1 LAKLNAQR
9 TREILQTFDFQ
20 RLFVEELGWS
30 KPADP
35 KRRPWIAKR
44 QTLSGREIA
53 SLGGVVVLELTAED
67 GTIPEAKARLDVHRE
82 VAKVFHEHVLIFV
95 DRQRTQSVLSWA
107 KREGKKLTPRSH
119 SFFKGQPGDLFLSK
133 LSALVV
139 DLADLAVQ
147 GDAAVAQVASRLR
160 EALDVER
167 VTKRFYKEFQ
177 EQHELFLE
185 SIGGIETERDR
196 RWYASVLLNRLMF
209 VYFLQ
214 KKGFLD
220 GGDQSYL
227 RSKLDA
233 SRKKGPDLYY
243 QTFLKL
249 LFFEGFAR
257 PAAERSPEARRLLGE
272 ICYLDG
278 GLFLRHR
285 IETDYP
291 DLQIPDAA
299 FASILD
305 LFEKYSWNLND
316 TPGGQDDEINPDVL
330 GYIFEKYINQKEFG
344 AYYTRPEITRY
355 LCEKTIY
362 ALILDRVNVGAGEG
376 DRRFE
381 SIEELLLRLDG
392 RLCRKLFKEV
402 LPSLSILD
410 PACGSGA
417 FLVAA
422 LKTLLDVYSAVVGKI
437 EFVNDRGLRE
447 DLKKAKAEHPSL
459 QYWVKKRIVTDN
471 LFGVDIM
478 EEATEIAK
486 LRLFLTLVA
495 SATSVEELEP
505 LPNIDFNILSGNSLI
520 GLLHVEDEDFER
532 RQGGG
537 QMSLLRR
544 TFRQVL
550 HEKNRLIDHYRHF
563 SGSTNRLGEVRDEI
577 DQEKAEAIATLN
589 EILLAEFKDIR
600 FEQATWDRQKNE
612 PGKPVRRPV
621 SFKDVEALRP
631 LHWGYEFDEIL
642 GKKGGFDVI
651 LTNPPWE
658 VFKPQAKEFFAE
670 YSDIVTKNIMTI
682 KEFEKEQTKLL
693 KNREVREAWLE
704 YLSRFPHVSRYYRTS
719 PQYSNQISIVDGKKA
734 GTDVNLYKLFL
745 ERCYRVLKDGGY
757 CGILVPPGI
766 YSDLGA
772 KRLRELLFSET
783 DLAVLFGLSN
793 EKFIFEGVHHSF
805 RLCILAFRKGGA
817 TTSFTAAFRI
827 NPREAISAERLD
839 WFFTASSEHLTLT
852 WDLVRR
858 LSPSSVSV
866 LEFKNLIDL
875 SIADKTFKF
884 PLLGSEVEDSWRVNL
899 ASEFHMTND
908 SNLFKT
914 SPGTGRLPLYEGK
927 MIHQFTVEWKE
938 PKYWLDEGEARKAL
952 LGREADIG
960 QELEYQGYRLG
971 FRDVARSTDE
981 RTMIMAMLPRRV
993 YCNHKL
999 PTAVVRS
1006 KEGRLDLRAALL
1018 LCAVLNS
1025 FVADYLFRLRV
1036 SANLTF
1042 FVVYQTPVPRLLDT
1056 DVVYSALVL
1065 LSAKLVCST
1074 EAFADLW
1081 LEIIGSPWSE
1091 QEAAGDPARRAQL
1104 RAEIDGLVAH
1114 LYGLSEEEFAY
1125 ILSTFPV
1132 VSESVKDAALAAYR
1146 ALAPRPGDPEIIS
1159 LIEKGESAD
1168 LEFKSTVRWDLR
1180 EGKKSPELE
1189 AVIRYAVAGFLNAHG
1204 GTLLIG
1210 VGDDG
1215 SIVGL
1220 QPDYGTFKKPN
1231 RDGFELFLTDLLLG
1245 GLGKDMATSIRTTFH
1260 EVDGKDVCRVTI
1272 AASPRPVFLKEG
1284 NDEVFYLRAGN
1295 STRRLSTREAVQY
1308 CKTRW
1313 QS

>member
-9 TREILQTFDFQ
+9 AREILQTFDFQ

-30 KPADP
+30 KPVDP
-35 KRRPWIAKR
+35 KRRPWNAKE
-44 QTLSGREIA
+44 QALSGREIA
-53 SLGGVVVLELTAED
+53 GLGGVVVLELTADD
-67 GTIPEAKARLDVHRE
+67 GSIPEAKARLSVHRE
-82 VAKVFHEHVLIFV
+82 VAKVYHEHILIFV
-95 DRQRTQSVLSWA
+95 DRDRTQSVLSWA
-107 KREGKKLTPRSH
+107 KREGSKLAPRSH
-119 SFFKGQPGDLFLSK
+119 SYFKDQPGDLFLSK

-139 DLADLAVQ
+139 DLADLSLKDDVAV
-147 GDAAVAQVASRLR
+147 VEVASRLR
-160 EALDVER
+160 EALDVEL
-167 VTKRFYKEFQ
+167 VTKRFYNEFQ

-185 SIGGIETERDR
+185 RIEGIETERDR

-227 RSKLDA
+227 RRKLDA
-233 SRKKGPDLYY
+233 SRKEGPDLYY
-243 QTFLKL
+243 RGFLKL

-278 GLFLRHR
+278 GLFLQHR
-285 IETDYP
+285 IETDHP
-291 DLQIPDAA
+291 DLQIPDDA

-362 ALILDRVNVGAGEG
+362 ALILDRVNEGAGKGE
-376 DRRFE
+376 RRFE
-381 SIEELLLRLDG
+381 SIEELLLRLDA
-392 RLCRKLFKEV
+392 RLCRKLFKEI

-437 EFVNDRGLRE
+437 DFVNDRGLRE

-459 QYWVKKRIVTDN
+459 QYWVKKKIVTDN

-520 GLLHVEDEDFER
+520 GLLHVEDEEFER

-537 QMSLLRR
+537 QMSLLRP

-550 HEKNRLIDHYRHF
+550 RAKNVLIDKYRHF
-563 SGSTNRLGEVRDEI
+563 IGNTRSLGEVRDDI
-577 DQEKAEAIATLN
+577 DREKGEAIATLN
-589 EILLAEFKDIR
+589 EILLDEFKGIR
-600 FEQATWDRQKNE
+600 FEQATWDRQQNKL
-612 PGKPVRRPV
+612 GKPVRRPV
-621 SFKDVEALRP
+621 SFKDVKALRP

-642 GKKGGFDVI
+642 SKQGGFDVI

-670 YSDIVTKNIMTI
+670 HSEIVTKNIMTI
-682 KEFEKEQTKLL
+682 KEFEKEQAKLL
-693 KNREVREAWLE
+693 KNREVREAWIE
-704 YLSRFPHVSRYYRTS
+704 YLSRFPHVSLYYRTAS
-719 PQYSNQISIVDGKKA
+719 QYSNQISIVDGKKA
-734 GTDVNLYKLFL
+734 GTDINLYKLFV
-745 ERCYRVLKDGGY
+745 ERCFRLLRLGGR
-757 CGILVPPGI
+757 CGILVPTSI
-766 YSDLGA
+766 YSDLGS
-772 KRLRELLFSET
+772 KGLREMLFSET
-783 DLAVLFGLSN
+783 EVDVLFGLSN

-805 RLCILAFRKGGA
+805 RLCILAFRKAGV

-827 NPREAISAERLD
+827 NPREAISAGRLES
-839 WFFTASSEHLTLT
+839 FLVTPSEHIELN
-852 WDLVRR
+852 WELVKR
-858 LSPSSVSV
+858 LSPSSLS
-866 LEFKNLIDL
+866 LMEFKLRKDLEIVEKMLRFPMLGEKVDGCWQFVLI
-875 SIADKTFKF
+875 
-884 PLLGSEVEDSWRVNL
+884 N
-899 ASEFHMTND
+899 EFHMTGD
-908 SNLFKT
+908 SRELFHT
-914 SPGTGRLPLYEGK
+914 SPAPGRLPLFTGK
-927 MIHQFTVEWKE
+927 MFHQFCLTKE
-938 PKYWLDEGEARKAL
+938 NSGYWIDERAGRAAL
-952 LGREADIG
+952 LGRTKDHG
-960 QELEYQGYRLG
+960 QKLDYQNYRWVH
-971 FRDVARSTDE
+971 RRIARSTDS
-981 RTMIMAMLPRRV
+981 RTMICSITPRYVFTEVNSTTIKVVETGISNAEMLF
-993 YCNHKL
+993 
-999 PTAVVRS
+999 
-1006 KEGRLDLRAALL
+1006 
-1018 LCAVLNS
+1018 LCAVANSLVFDWFMRQKVSSTLNM
-1025 FVADYLFRLRV
+1025 FYI
-1036 SANLTF
+1036 
-1042 FVVYQTPVPRLLDT
+1042 YQVPVPRLTKADA
-1056 DVVYSALVL
+1056 SFGRLVENASRL
-1065 LSAKLVCST
+1065 ICT
-1074 EAFADLW
+1074 IPEFADLW
-1081 LEIIGSPWSE
+1081 QDVMEVPWSE
-1091 QEAAGDPARRAQL
+1091 EDSTTTNPADRARL
-1104 RAEIDGLVAH
+1104 RAELDGLVAH
-1114 LYGLSEEEFAY
+1114 LYGLTEEEFAY
-1125 ILSTFPV
+1125 ILTTFPV
-1132 VSESVKDAALAAYR
+1132 VSQEAKDAALAAYR
-1146 ALAPRPGDPEIIS
+1146 ALAPRPGDPEILS
-1159 LIEKGESAD
+1159 LIEQGESAE

-1189 AVIRYAVAGFLNAHG
+1189 AVIRYTVAGFLNAHG

-1215 SIVGL
+1215 SIIGL

-1231 RDGFELFLTDLLLG
+1231 RDGFELFLTELLLG
-1245 GLGKDMATSIRTTFH
+1245 ALGKDMATSIRTTFH
-1260 EVDGKDVCRVTI
+1260 EVDGKDVCRVTV
-1272 AASPRPVFLKEG
+1272 AAGPRPVFLKEG

-1308 CKTRW
+1308 CKARW

>member
-1 LAKLNAQR
+1 MAKLNAQR
-9 TREILQTFDFQ
+9 TREILQTFNFQ

-30 KPADP
+30 KPADS
-35 KRRPWIAKR
+35 KSRPWIAKG

-53 SLGGVVVLELTAED
+53 GLGGVVVLELTAED
-67 GTIPEAKARLDVHRE
+67 GSVPEAKVRLDLHRE
-82 VAKVFHEHVLIFV
+82 VAKVYHEHVLIFV
-95 DRQRTQSVLSWA
+95 DRDRTQSVLSWA

-139 DLADLAVQ
+139 DIADLTLQ
-147 GDAAVAQVASRLR
+147 GDVAVVAVASRLR

-167 VTKRFYKEFQ
+167 VTKRFYNEFQ

-185 SIGGIETERDR
+185 RIEGIESERDR

-227 RSKLDA
+227 RRKLEA
-233 SRKKGPDLYY
+233 SRKKGADLYY
-243 QTFLKL
+243 QRFLKL

-278 GLFLRHR
+278 GLFLQHR
-285 IETDYP
+285 IEVDHP
-291 DLQIPDAA
+291 DLQILDDA
-299 FASILD
+299 FAGILD

-381 SIEELLLRLDG
+381 SIEELLLRLDA

-459 QYWVKKRIVTDN
+459 QYWAKKRIVTDN

-550 HEKNRLIDHYRHF
+550 REKNRLIEHYRHF

-612 PGKPVRRPV
+612 PGKPLRRPV

-670 YSDIVTKNIMTI
+670 HSEIVTKNIMTI
-682 KEFEKEQTKLL
+682 KEFEKEQAKLL
-693 KNREVREAWLE
+693 KDRDVREDWLE
-704 YLSRFPHVSRYYRTS
+704 YLSRFPHVSLYFRTS
-719 PQYSNQISIVDGKKA
+719 PQYSNQISIIDGKKA

-745 ERCYRVLKDGGY
+745 ERCFSLLKPEGR
-757 CGILVPPGI
+757 CGILLPTGI
-766 YSDLGA
+766 YSDLGS
-772 KRLRELLFSET
+772 KGLREMLFSQARV
-783 DLAVLFGLSN
+783 DVLFGLSN
-793 EKFIFEGVHHSF
+793 ERYLFEGVDHRF
-805 RLCILAFRKGGA
+805 KICLLVFERGGA
-817 TTSFTAAFRI
+817 TESFTAAFRI
-827 NPREAISAERLD
+827 DPREAVSADHLEAFLGSD
-839 WFFTASSEHLTLT
+839 SEQLKLN
-852 WDLVRR
+852 WNLIGK
-858 LSPSSVSV
+858 LSPNSLSIM
-866 LEFKNLIDL
+866 EFKNGLDVRIVEKL
-875 SIADKTFKF
+875 FRF
-884 PLLGSEVEDSWRVNL
+884 PPLGGEVANSWRIRL
-899 ASEFHMTND
+899 SAEFHMTND
-908 SNLFKT
+908 SHIFETL
-914 SPGTGRLPLYEGK
+914 PGPGKLPLYEGK
-927 MIHQFTVEWKE
+927 MIHQFTVSRGA
-938 PKYWLDEGEARKAL
+938 PKYWLDEIKARKAL
-952 LGREADIG
+952 LGRKPEAG
-960 QELEYQGYRLG
+960 QRLEYQGYRIG

-981 RTMIMAMLPRRV
+981 RTMIMAILPRRV
-993 YCNHKL
+993 FCNHTL
-999 PTAVVRS
+999 PTAVVHS
-1006 KEGRLDLRAALL
+1006 IGSELDLRSSLF
-1018 LCAVLNS
+1018 LCAVMNS
-1025 FVADYLFRLRV
+1025 FAADYLLRQRV
-1036 SANLTF
+1036 ATHLTYF
-1042 FVVYQTPVPRLLDT
+1042 ILYQLPVPRLKEE
-1056 DVVYSALVL
+1056 SAAFTSIVNS
-1065 LSAKLVCST
+1065 SARLTCVSR
-1074 EAFADLW
+1074 EFADLW
-1081 LEIIGSPWSE
+1081 QDVMGVPWSE
-1091 QEAAGDPARRAQL
+1091 QGASTDPAERARL
-1104 RAEIDGLVAH
+1104 RAELDGLVAH

-1125 ILSTFPV
+1125 ILTTFPV
-1132 VSESVKDAALAAYR
+1132 VSQEVKDAALAAYR
-1146 ALAPRPGDPEIIS
+1146 AQSQRPGDPEILS
-1159 LIEKGESAD
+1159 LIEQGESAE
-1168 LEFKSTVRWDLR
+1168 LEFKATVRWDLR

-1189 AVIRYAVAGFLNAHG
+1189 AVIRRTVAGFLNAHG

-1231 RDGFELFLTDLLLG
+1231 RDGFELFLTELLLG
-1245 GLGKDMATSIRTTFH
+1245 AMGKDIATSIRTTFH
-1260 EVDGKDVCRVTI
+1260 EVDGKDVCRVTV
-1272 AASPRPVFLKEG
+1272 AAGPRPVFLKEG

>member
-1 LAKLNAQR
+1 MAKLNAQR
-9 TREILQTFDFQ
+9 AREILQSFDFQ

-30 KPADP
+30 KPADT
-35 KRRPWIAKR
+35 KRRPWIAKG

-53 SLGGVVVLELTAED
+53 GLGGVVVLELTAED
-67 GTIPEAKARLDVHRE
+67 GAIPEAKARLDVHRE
-82 VAKVFHEHVLIFV
+82 VAKAYHEHVLIFV
-95 DRQRTQSVLSWA
+95 NRDRTQSVLSWA
-107 KREGKKLTPRSH
+107 KREGSKLAPRSH

-139 DLADLAVQ
+139 DLADLSLQ
-147 GDAAVAQVASRLR
+147 GDVAVVAVASRLR

-167 VTKRFYKEFQ
+167 VTKRFYNEFQ

-185 SIGGIETERDR
+185 RIEGIETERDR

-227 RSKLDA
+227 RRKLDA
-233 SRKKGPDLYY
+233 SRKEGPDLYY
-243 QTFLKL
+243 RGFLTL

-278 GLFLRHR
+278 GLFLQHR
-285 IETDYP
+285 IEADHL
-291 DLQIPDAA
+291 DLQIPDEA

-316 TPGGQDDEINPDVL
+316 MPGGQDDEINPDVL

-362 ALILDRVNVGAGEG
+362 ALILDRVNEGGGKG

-381 SIEELLLRLDG
+381 SIEELLLRLDA

-437 EFVNDRGLRE
+437 DFVNDRGLRE

-520 GLLHVEDEDFER
+520 GLLHIEDEDFER
-532 RQGGG
+532 RHTGG

-550 HEKNRLIDHYRHF
+550 AEKNRLIEAYRHF
-563 SGSTNRLGEVRDEI
+563 SGSTRRLGEVRDEI
-577 DQEKAEAIATLN
+577 DREKGEAVATLN

-600 FEQATWDRQKNE
+600 FEQATWDRQKDE

-631 LHWGYEFDEIL
+631 LHWGYEFDEII
-642 GKKGGFDVI
+642 GKQGGFDVI

-658 VFKPQAKEFFAE
+658 GFKPQSKEFFAD
-670 YSDIVTKNIMTI
+670 YSDLVTKNNMTI
-682 KEFEKEQTKLL
+682 HEFETEQAKLL
-693 KNREVREAWLE
+693 KNREVRGAWLT

-719 PQYSNQISIVDGKKA
+719 PHYSNQASVVEGRKT
-734 GTDVNLYKLFL
+734 GTDINLYKLFL
-745 ERCYRVLKDGGY
+745 ERCFRLLKSGAR
-757 CGILVPPGI
+757 CGILLPTSI
-766 YSDLGA
+766 YSDLGS
-772 KRLRELLFSET
+772 KGLREMLFSGAKIDT
-783 DLAVLFGLSN
+783 LFGISN

-805 RLCILAFRKGGA
+805 RLCIVTFRKGGPTA
-817 TTSFTAAFRI
+817 AFVAAFRI
-827 NPREAISAERLD
+827 NPRVAISAERLES
-839 WFFTASSEHLTLT
+839 FLGTPSEHIELS
-852 WDLVRR
+852 WELVKR
-858 LSPSSVSV
+858 LSPSSFS
-866 LEFKNLIDL
+866 LTEFKNPSEIETLEKIYR
-875 SIADKTFKF
+875 F
-884 PLLGSEVEDSWRVNL
+884 PLLGSTSDDSWRVRL
-899 ASEFHMTND
+899 GREFDMTND
-908 SNLFKT
+908 SQLFNT
-914 SPGTGRLPLYEGK
+914 ARDARMIPLYEGK
-927 MIHQFTVEWKE
+927 MIHQFDCHWGS
-938 PKYWLDEGEARKAL
+938 PRYWIHETDGRHSL
-952 LGREADIG
+952 LGRGEDTG
-960 QELEYQGYRLG
+960 QTLAYERYRLA
-971 FRDVARSTDE
+971 FRDIARSTDE
-981 RTMIMAMLPRRV
+981 RTMIAAILPRKV
-993 YCNHKL
+993 FAGNTL
-999 PTAVVRS
+999 NLSNSLGGGPMLV
-1006 KEGRLDLRAALL
+1006 LLAL
-1018 LCAVLNS
+1018 LNS
-1025 FVADYLFRLRV
+1025 FVVDYLIRLKV
-1036 SANLTF
+1036 SAHCNMF
-1042 FVVYQTPVPRLLDT
+1042 YVYQLAVPNLKAGDAAFAFLAQR
-1056 DVVYSALVL
+1056 S
-1065 LSAKLVCST
+1065 SQLVCVA
-1074 EAFADLW
+1074 EEFAELW
-1081 LEIIGSPWSE
+1081 EDVMGTPWSKE
-1091 QEAAGDPARRAQL
+1091 KGATDPADRARL
-1104 RAEIDGLVAH
+1104 RAELDGLVAH
-1114 LYGLSEEEFAY
+1114 LYGLTEDEFAY
-1125 ILSTFPV
+1125 ILTTFPV
-1132 VSESVKDAALAAYR
+1132 VSQEVKNAALAAYR
-1146 ALAPRPGDPEIIS
+1146 ALAPRQGDPKILS
-1159 LIEKGESAD
+1159 LIKQGESAE

-1180 EGKKSPELE
+1180 EGKKNTELE
-1189 AVIRYAVAGFLNAHG
+1189 AVIRLTVAGFLNAHG

-1215 SIVGL
+1215 SIIGL

-1231 RDGFELFLTDLLLG
+1231 RDGFELFLTELLLG
-1245 GLGKDMATSIRTTFH
+1245 ALGKDMATSIRATFH
-1260 EVDGKDVCRVTI
+1260 EVDGKDVCRVTVS
-1272 AASPRPVFLKEG
+1272 AGPRPVFLKEG
-1284 NDEVFYLRAGN
+1284 NEETFYLRAGN
-1295 STRRLSTREAVQY
+1295 STRQLSTREAVQY

-1313 QS
+1313 

>member
-1 LAKLNAQR
+1 MPKLNAQR
-9 TREILQTFDFQ
+9 TREILQTFDFR
-20 RLFVEELGWS
+20 RLFVDELGWTQE
-30 KPADP
+30 KDQNP
-35 KRRPWIAKR
+35 RRWSVKGKEFQGRKIAH
-44 QTLSGREIA
+44 
-53 SLGGVVVLELTAED
+53 LGGVAVLELTAED
-67 GTIPEAKARLDVHRE
+67 GVVPEAKARLDAHRE
-82 VAKVFHEHVLIFV
+82 IAKVEHEHVLIFV
-95 DRQRTQSVLSWA
+95 DRDRTQSVLSWA
-107 KREGKKLTPRSH
+107 KREGSKLSPRSH

-139 DLADLAVQ
+139 DIAEVDVR
-147 GDAAVAQVASRLR
+147 GDAAVVEVASRLR

-167 VTKRFYKEFQ
+167 VTKRFYSEFQ

-185 SIGGIETERDR
+185 SIEGIENERDR

-220 GGDQSYL
+220 GGDQTYL
-227 RSKLDA
+227 RCKLEA
-233 SRKKGPDLYY
+233 SRKEGPDLFYRS
-243 QTFLKL
+243 FLKI

-272 ICYLDG
+272 ICFLDG
-278 GLFLRHR
+278 GLFLPHQ
-285 IETDYP
+285 IETAHE

-305 LFEKYSWNLND
+305 LFERYSWSLND

-362 ALILDRVNVGAGEG
+362 ALVLDRVNAGVWASE
-376 DRRFE
+376 RKFE
-381 SIEELLLRLDG
+381 TIEELLLRLDA

-422 LKTLLDVYSAVVGKI
+422 LKTLLDVYSAVVGRI

-447 DLKKAKAEHPSL
+447 ELKRAKAEHPSI
-459 QYWVKKRIVTDN
+459 QYWVKKKIVTDN

-478 EEATEIAK
+478 EEATEIAR

-537 QMSLLRR
+537 QSHLFRR

-550 HEKNRLIDHYRHF
+550 AEKNRLIEAYRHF
-563 SGSTNRLGEVRDEI
+563 IGNTQRLGEVRDEI
-577 DQEKAEAIATLN
+577 DREKEEAKATLN

-612 PGKPVRRPV
+612 PGKPLRRPV
-621 SFKDVEALRP
+621 SFKDVADLRP
-631 LHWGYEFDEIL
+631 FHWGYDFDEIL
-642 GKKGGFDVI
+642 GKQGGFDII

-670 YSDIVTKNIMTI
+670 HSDIVTKNIMTI
-682 KEFEKEQTKLL
+682 KEFEKEQAKLL

-704 YLSRFPHVSRYYRTS
+704 YLSRFPHVSLYFRTS
-719 PQYSNQISIVDGKKA
+719 PQYSNQISIVEGKKA
-734 GTDVNLYKLFL
+734 GTDINLYKLFL
-745 ERCYRVLKDGGY
+745 ERCFRVLREGGY
-757 CGILVPPGI
+757 CGILLPPGI
-766 YSDLGA
+766 YADLGA

-783 DLAVLFGLSN
+783 KLSVLFGLSN
-793 EKFIFEGVHHSF
+793 EKYIFEGVHHSF
-805 RLCILAFRKGGA
+805 RICLLTLKKGGT

-839 WFFTASSEHLTLT
+839 WFFATASEHLTLT
-852 WDLVRR
+852 WDLIRK
-858 LSPSSVSV
+858 LSPGSFSV
-866 LEFKNLIDL
+866 LEFKNKVDA
-875 SIADKTFKF
+875 SIADKLSKF
-884 PLLGSEVEDSWRVNL
+884 PLLRDEVDGSWSVQLVR
-899 ASEFHMTND
+899 EFDMTND
-908 SNLFKT
+908 SHLFET
-914 SPGTGRLPLYEGK
+914 SPGPQKLPLYEGK
-927 MIHQFTVEWKE
+927 IIHKFTVAWGA
-938 PKYWLDEGEARKAL
+938 PKYWLDESTARQSL
-952 LGREADIG
+952 LGREEDSG
-960 QELEYQGYRLG
+960 QELEYEGYRLG
-971 FRDVARSTDE
+971 FRDIARSTDE
-981 RTMIMAMLPRRV
+981 RTMIMAMLPRQIF
-993 YCNHKL
+993 CNHTL

-1006 KEGRLDLRAALL
+1006 VGGGPDLSSALF
-1018 LCAVLNS
+1018 LCAVMNS
-1025 FVADYLFRLRV
+1025 FTADYLLRQRV
-1036 SANLTF
+1036 TTHLTF
-1042 FVVYQTPVPRLLDT
+1042 FIVYQLPVPRPSQDSR
-1056 DVVYSALVL
+1056 VFGSIVEHSAR
-1065 LSAKLVCST
+1065 LSCVSL
-1074 EAFADLW
+1074 EFADLW
-1081 LEIIGSPWSE
+1081 QDVMGSPWSE
-1091 QEAAGDPARRAQL
+1091 QKAATGPADRARL
-1104 RAEIDGLVAH
+1104 RAELDGLIAH
-1114 LYGLSEEEFAY
+1114 LYGLTEEEFAY
-1125 ILSTFPV
+1125 ILTTFPV
-1132 VSESVKDAALAAYR
+1132 VPQEEKDAALAAYR
-1146 ALAPRPGDPEIIS
+1146 AFAPRPGDPQILA
-1159 LIEKGESAD
+1159 LIERGESAE
-1168 LEFKSTVRWDLR
+1168 LEFKSTARWDLR
-1180 EGKKSPELE
+1180 EGKKNPDLE
-1189 AVIRYAVAGFLNAHG
+1189 AVLRFTVAGFLNAHG

-1220 QPDYGTFKKPN
+1220 QPDYGTFRKPN
-1231 RDGFELFLTDLLLG
+1231 RDGFELFLTELLLG
-1245 GLGKDMATSIRTTFH
+1245 AMGKDVATCIRTTFH
-1260 EVDGKDVCRVTI
+1260 EVEGKDVCRITV
-1272 AASPRPVFLKEG
+1272 AAGPRPVFLKEG
-1284 NDEVFYLRAGN
+1284 NDEVFYLRTGN

-1313 QS
+1313 QG